1 MTYKTTF
8 FSVHPIDP
16 FGSKVGGIET
26 HVRQLLKYCPA
37 DMRLI
42 LIGVDDSGKRKLGE
56 LTEVEMFGGRFL
68 FMPILHCHQGEV
80 NAAAK
85 SLFQSTTLRFFVNF
99 IRFSSRIKALA
110 KEMPSS
116 FDIQRYE
123 FAWLCRLYGFDYVLT
138 THGDANPD
146 QPMDSL
152 LSRYWFLHKFNEK
165 HAVQSARHVYSVNQ
179 QQTDRIRRDYP
190 EVATKTDFMTV
201 SVDDQLFKPTAYQNL
216 EGPLKIAFVGR
227 LDTFKR
233 PGMMFNVIAEIAKQ
247 TNNQVEFHYVGAAKP
262 QSFAEF
268 AAIEPL
274 SVCHGFKT
282 SAQVAQLWQGWH
294 MGIVTSVFEGMP
306 VYVLEA
312 LCAGRPVCSVN
323 LPQLS
328 LVIDNTVNGVLLEQ
342 NNDSAEL
349 VQKLAQQMLATWHSM
364 RSGQIQPEHVNQ
376 MVAPYKASNQMRV
389 LFDKHA
395 QLQSRSAGLVA
406 QS

>member
-26 HVRQLLKYCPA
+26 HVRQVLKYCPA

-80 NAAAK
+80 NTAAK
-85 SLFQSTTLRFFVNF
+85 SLIQSTTLRFFLNF

-152 LSRYWFLHKFNEK
+152 LGRYWFLHKFNEK
-165 HAVQSARHVYSVNQ
+165 HAVRSARHVYSVNQ
-179 QQTDRIRRDYP
+179 QQTNRIRHDYP
-190 EVATKTDFMTV
+190 QAAEKTDFMTV
-201 SVDDQLFKPTAYQNL
+201 SVDDQLFQPTAYQNL
-216 EGPLKIAFVGR
+216 DGPLKIAFVGR
-227 LDTFKR
+227 LDSFKR
-233 PGMMFNVIAEIAKQ
+233 PGMMFKVIAELAKQ
-247 TNNQVEFHYVGAAKP
+247 TGNQVEFHYVGAAKP
-262 QSFAEF
+262 QSFTEF
-268 AAIEPL
+268 AAIEPF

-328 LVIDNTVNGVLLEQ
+328 LVIDNNVNGVLLEQ

-349 VQKLAQQMLATWHSM
+349 VQQLAQQILNTWQNI
-364 RSGQIQPEHVNQ
+364 RSGQIQPAQVNQ

-395 QLQSRSAGLVA
+395 QLQNGVTGLVV
-406 QS
+406 QN